1 MMIAVVWYGGMARC
15 GIRRTTMRIVRWSLG
30 FTLLVAMAIPA
41 GIAAARPRP
50 GQQDDPVADAARRA
64 QAEKKSQ
71 SAPQKVWTNDNI
83 PTTPGAVSI
92 IGTPDAPTTPGNIAS
107 SIPAPAAADN
117 SSQPANNTSKA
128 ADTDSKRAGI
138 QTDLDAAKEQLKIV
152 ATDLDILTRKYA
164 LDSQTYHSKPDF
176 ASDTAGAAQLQDEQ
190 VEIDAKKQEVDDAQ
204 KKVDDLQAQFDALNP
219 DKAATADSG
228 TASTPTDTSSSTSKS
243 NSGGISLGKS
253 PNATSDTSGGNTTAP
268 SDSNSTTPSN

>member
-1 MMIAVVWYGGMARC
+1 
-15 GIRRTTMRIVRWSLG
+15 MRIVRWNLG
-30 FTLLVAMAIPA
+30 FTVLVAMAIPA

-50 GQQDDPVADAARRA
+50 RQQADPVADAARRA

-71 SAPQKVWTNDNI
+71 PAPQTVWTNDNI

-92 IGTPDAPTTPGNIAS
+92 IGTADAPTTPGNIAS

-164 LDSQTYHSKPDF
+164 LDSQMYHSKPDF
-176 ASDTAGAAQLQDEQ
+176 ASDTAGAAQLEDEQ

-228 TASTPTDTSSSTSKS
+228 AASSTPPDTSSSTSKS

-253 PNATSDTSGGNTTAP
+253 PDAMSDTSGGNSTAP
-268 SDSNSTTPSN
+268 SDSDSTTPSN